1 MQLIRKSFLRKE
13 MCFSTTSGVAR
24 SVAARGG
31 VCRCCPWVRGA
42 GGAKHPRARPEAALG
57 VGAGRWSPP
66 PAMGVRGYYP
76 RKNFD
81 IYRSKLCILVHFR
94 LKKYILDYEGIA

>member
-1 MQLIRKSFLRKE
+1 

-57 VGAGRWSPP
+57 VV
-66 PAMGVRGYYP
+66 AMRVWGYYP
-76 RKNFD
+76 WKSFD